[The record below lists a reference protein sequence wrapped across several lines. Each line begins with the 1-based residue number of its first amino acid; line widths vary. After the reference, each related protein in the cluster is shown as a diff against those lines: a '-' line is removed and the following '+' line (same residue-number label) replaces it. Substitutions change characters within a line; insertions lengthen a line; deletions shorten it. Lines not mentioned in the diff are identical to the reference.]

1 VTGDAVDSIS
11 IVPDGALVFGVQLPV
26 QALSRVIAAP
36 WEMEAGVP
44 EMVRAA
50 QAADRAGFFYIACCD
65 HVVIPEAYADAMST
79 MWANPI
85 ATLGYLA
92 ALTERVHLMSN
103 VYVAPFRPPLDTA
116 KQFLTLDWLSG
127 GRVILGVG
135 AGHVEGEFERLGIP
149 FADRGKLLDTAID
162 EIRAAWGAEF
172 VDGFGMRPRPVQ
184 RPRPPIWIGGSKPP
198 ALRRVAE
205 RGDGWI
211 PQGSPR
217 AEMPGLLDRVRARR
231 DEVRPDARL
240 DLGVITE
247 WTYVGDAGWDLPD
260 DTLTGSPEQIAES
273 FNGYGAMGVSHLQVR
288 FRARS
293 IDELCEQ
300 LERFGTEVGPLLGR
314 P

>member
-135 AGHVEGEFERLGIP
+135 
-149 FADRGKLLDTAID
+149 D

-172 VDGFGMRPRPVQ
+172 VDGLGMRPRPVQ